1 MHIPFLDLGS
11 VHSEMAEELDQA
23 WRDVVLDSAFISG
36 AYVERFESQW
46 AQYCGSDHA
55 VSVGN
60 GTDALYLA
68 LVALGIGAGDEVV
81 VPTNT
86 FIATAEAVVAA
97 GATPVFVDVDPATL
111 LLTGDS
117 LTTGITPRTAAV
129 IPVHLYGQMVD
140 MDTIGRIADRSG
152 IAVIEDAAQA
162 HGATWR
168 GRPAGSFGTA
178 ACFSFYPGKNL
189 GAFGDGGAVVTSDGE
204 LADRVRMLS
213 NHGRSLDSHHHHP
226 IVGTNSRLD
235 GLQAAILSVK
245 LKRLDIWN
253 AARRRAAEL
262 YLRELSDLAVEPV
275 PVAPAAKSVYHLF
288 VISLDHRDRVQ
299 RNLTEMGI
307 GTGIHYPTACH
318 QQGAF
323 TTDREPPSLPVA
335 ERAAGRILSLPLHPL
350 LSETDVK
357 NVAQALA
364 DAIENEAELGK
375 PAGDL
380 RSEEGSETR

>member
-23 WRDVVLDSAFISG
+23 WRDVVQGSAFIGG
-36 AYVERFESQW
+36 AHVERFESQW
-46 AQYCGSDHA
+46 AQYCASEHA

-60 GTDALYLA
+60 GTDALHLT

-81 VPTNT
+81 VPANT
-86 FIATAEAVVAA
+86 FIATAEAVAAA

-111 LLTGDS
+111 LLTGDGLAS
-117 LTTGITPRTAAV
+117 ALTPRTAAV

-140 MDTIGRIADRSG
+140 MDAIGRIADRAG

-168 GRPAGSFGTA
+168 DRPAGSFGTA

-189 GAFGDGGAVVTSDGE
+189 GAFGDAGAVVTSDAD

-213 NHGRSLDSHHHHP
+213 NHGRSLDSHHQHP

-245 LKRLDIWN
+245 LKRLDGWN
-253 AARRRAAEL
+253 AARRRAAKF

-275 PVAPAAKSVYHLF
+275 AIASAAESVYHLF
-288 VISLDHRDRVQ
+288 VVTLDHRDRV
-299 RNLTEMGI
+299 RLTLTESGI

-323 TTDREPPSLPVA
+323 ANDRQPPVLPVA
-335 ERAAGRILSLPLHPL
+335 ERAAGRILSLPMHPL

-364 DAIENEAELGK
+364 DAI
-375 PAGDL
+375 GDAPEPESV
-380 RSEEGSETR
+380 RRTGSR